1 MIQNL
6 LVKAAL
12 RVTAV
17 EIAGEAV
24 YVKEPTYAE
33 ITAWRESIAAGRTE
47 DANAALFAACVV
59 DPTTGEA
66 VLSGDDSYT
75 LARGSM
81 RVLNPLL
88 SAITDALKD
97 EAKND

>member
-6 LVKAAL
+6 LAKAAL

-17 EIAGEAV
+17 EIAGEAI
-24 YVKEPTYAE
+24 YVKEPTYGE

-47 DANAALFAACVV
+47 EANAALFYACVV
-59 DPTTGEA
+59 DPTTGEPA
-66 VLSGDDSYT
+66 ISVDEART

-88 SAITDALKD
+88 SSITDALKD

>member
-1 MIQNL
+1 MLQNL
-6 LVKAAL
+6 IAKAAL
-12 RVTAV
+12 RVSPV
-17 EIAGEAV
+17 VVAGETV

-33 ITAWRESIAAGRTE
+33 INAWRESIAAARTE

-59 DPTTGEA
+59 DEYGVPS
-66 VLSGDDSYT
+66 LCMDDAYT

-88 SAITDALKD
+88 AAITDALKD
-97 EAKND
+97 EAKNA